1 MYEKLEMYVDGK
13 WLDGGR
19 SGEDVLNPAT
29 AQVLGKL
36 PHATPEDLDA
46 ALSSAAKGYE
56 IWRKTSA
63 YDRARIMKKAAD
75 LMRQRAEAI
84 ATILTMEQG
93 KTIAEARIEVNVS
106 ADIIEWY
113 AEEGRR
119 AYGRI
124 IPGRMPNQ
132 RQMVMKEPIG
142 VAAAFTPW
150 NFPALTPARKIGG
163 ALGAGCALIL
173 KASEE
178 TPGTAVAM
186 ARCFEEAGLPKGVL
200 NLVFGVPAKVSEYL
214 IPSPIVRKISF
225 TGSIPVGKHLARLAA
240 DHMKRSTMELG
251 GHGPV
256 IVFDDVDAEKVAA
269 VAAAGKFRNA
279 GQVCISPT
287 RFFVH
292 EKVYDK
298 FVGKFA
304 EIAKNLKLGNGLDKD
319 TQMGPMANAR
329 RVDAMEKLVA
339 DASARGAKM
348 ASGGQ
353 RVGNQGYF
361 FAPTVMTDVPE
372 DADVMNKEPFGPL
385 APCVR
390 FTDFNDVVKR
400 ANGLEFG
407 LAAYAFTGSAQT
419 AAAIADSLDSGMVGI
434 NHLGVSLPETPFG
447 GVKESGYGHE
457 GGIEGLDAYLV
468 TKFVSQIGVA

>member
-186 ARCFEEAGLPKGVL
+186 APMM
-200 NLVFGVPAKVSEYL
+200 VPAILQWVSVL
-214 IPSPIVRKISF
+214 PPTS
-225 TGSIPVGKHLARLAA
+225 
-240 DHMKRSTMELG
+240 
-251 GHGPV
+251 GP
-256 IVFDDVDAEKVAA
+256 
-269 VAAAGKFRNA
+269 G
-279 GQVCISPT
+279 
-287 RFFVH
+287 
-292 EKVYDK
+292 
-298 FVGKFA
+298 
-304 EIAKNLKLGNGLDKD
+304 
-319 TQMGPMANAR
+319 
-329 RVDAMEKLVA
+329 
-339 DASARGAKM
+339 
-348 ASGGQ
+348 
-353 RVGNQGYF
+353 
-361 FAPTVMTDVPE
+361 
-372 DADVMNKEPFGPL
+372 
-385 APCVR
+385 
-390 FTDFNDVVKR
+390 
-400 ANGLEFG
+400 
-407 LAAYAFTGSAQT
+407 
-419 AAAIADSLDSGMVGI
+419 
-434 NHLGVSLPETPFG
+434 
-447 GVKESGYGHE
+447 
-457 GGIEGLDAYLV
+457 
-468 TKFVSQIGVA
+468 